1 MVGIKADIRLNK
13 KVVERLE
20 VLAYRKGVT
29 IGYSSEKEHESG
41 PGLAEVAR
49 IQEFGT
55 KTIPPRP
62 FIRPTLDSFK
72 KIWAERVVKGLKN
85 KKTDRGVVRVWENVG
100 KSIVRQ
106 LRSAIDKVHNPPLS
120 AKTIERRR
128 KNGNGSI
135 KPLVDTGVM
144 RDELAYQVAGEE
156 WKK

>member
-1 MVGIKADIRLNK
+1 MVGIKADIKLNK

-29 IGYSSEKEHESG
+29 IGYSSEKEHDSG

-72 KIWAERVVKGLKN
+72 KIWAAKVVKGLKRH
-85 KKTDRGVVRVWENVG
+85 KTDSGVVTVWGDVG
-100 KSIVRQ
+100 KSIVRC
-106 LRSAIDKVHNPPLS
+106 LRTAIDKVNDPPLS
-120 AKTIERRR
+120 VKTIARRR
-128 KNGNGSI
+128 KKGNYSI
-135 KPLVDTGVM
+135 KPLVDTGTM
-144 RDELAYQVAGEE
+144 RDELAYQVTGEE